1 MTGDRGTPAERG
13 AFEREWRRRFERFAR
28 GATEEHQ
35 VSGWSEAGLR
45 RRIRAFGDL
54 LASVP
59 LEPGSRVLDL
69 GSGAG
74 TYVRLLGSMGHRTVG
89 VDYSIPSLKRSVE
102 ADPERLGRYL
112 CGDAYSLP
120 FSDQSFHLVV
130 MIGIFQALGEP
141 ARALTEARRV
151 LRPGGHLILE
161 ILNANEILIRAR
173 TMLERSR
180 HQTAGVRTYGRGQ
193 MSRWI
198 RQSGLSPLRSVPV
211 FLPPRKLPGLEPWM
225 DHPVPRFLLRT
236 MPGCADLGAPSFLLL
251 SRREGGA
258 PS

>member
-1 MTGDRGTPAERG
+1 VRGDPRTPPEPG

-28 GATEEHQ
+28 DATTEHH

-45 RRIRAFGDL
+45 RRIRAFGEL
-54 LASVP
+54 MTPVPLAS
-59 LEPGSRVLDL
+59 GSRVLDL

-74 TYVRLLGSMGHRTVG
+74 TYVRLLSSHGHRAVG
-89 VDYSIPSLKRSVE
+89 VDYSIPSLKRSIE

-120 FSDQSFHLVV
+120 FRDESFELLV

-151 LRPGGHLILE
+151 LRPGGHLVLE

-173 TMLERSR
+173 TLLERTR
-180 HQTAGVRTYGRGQ
+180 HENAGVRTFGRSQ
-193 MSRWI
+193 MTRWI
-198 RQSGLSPLRSVPV
+198 RAAGLRPLRHVPV
-211 FLPPRKLPGLEPWM
+211 FLPPRNLPGLEPWM
-225 DHPVPRFLLRT
+225 DHPVPRFFLRT
-236 MPGCADLGAPSFLLL
+236 VPGCADLGAPSFLLL
-251 SRREGGA
+251 ARRDGEAGQ
-258 PS
+258 